1 MNASNQLLFVLQKD
15 CDSAELEV
23 STVLRSEGY
32 LVLKTFDL
40 HSALLDHK
48 STPSCSCQMA
58 VLMIYPQVGPSTN
71 LILDGDSYETAVYLV
86 NDLQHPRQDFLIKNL
101 TKHIPGTL
109 LAINPLNSNT
119 KLFCISFSNENP
131 H

>member
-23 STVLRSEGY
+23 STALRSEGY
-32 LVLKTFDL
+32 MVIKSFDL
-40 HSALLDHK
+40 HSAVNDHK
-48 STPSCSCQMA
+48 KTFSCNCQMA
-58 VLMIYPQVGPSTN
+58 VLMIYPQVGPSAN
-71 LILDGDSYETAVYLV
+71 LILDGDSNETAVYLV
-86 NDLQHPRQDFLIKNL
+86 NDLQHPRQDLLIKNL

-119 KLFCISFSNENP
+119 KLFCLSFSNENP